1 MNRLNSSVSVLAGLA
16 LATVIDVPG
25 VAADSVRVPIRSANA
40 KTRQFDPN
48 SIPSPAPLSPT
59 PLPNAP
65 IPGLPSMNSAP
76 LPPHPSPDEPV
87 PVPSVPSNR
96 GGGAM
101 YNGPL
106 GAEFQAPP
114 PKKKAFLGDMPGT
127 FPQPALNGAIPQFGD
142 QVAPGY
148 SPQVAPGTSP
158 GATGVPFEG
167 SDGYGI
173 APPPGTL
180 GQTYKRRSRL
190 IDDEKHPR
198 VGIVDVHLSENYEVT
213 AKGMKVKWTGKVW
226 RLESDPLWPGLPHII
241 EVKSEWG
248 PEESKQNQVR
258 SVRLIMGRIVDLEF

>member
-16 LATVIDVPG
+16 LATVIDVPD

-40 KTRQFDPN
+40 RTRQFDPN
-48 SIPSPAPLSPT
+48 AIPSPAPLSPT

-65 IPGLPSMNSAP
+65 LPSVNGSP

-87 PVPSVPSNR
+87 PVPPVPSNK

-101 YNGPL
+101 YHGPL

-114 PKKKAFLGDMPGT
+114 PKKKEFLGDMPGT
-127 FPQPALNGAIPQFGD
+127 LPQPTLNGAIPQFG
-142 QVAPGY
+142 G
-148 SPQVAPGTSP
+148 QVAPGTIP

-190 IDDEKHPR
+190 IDEEKHPR